1 MNILCVLVLKWIKW
15 GNNVTCLHGYQL
27 QLYNKRYCKQV
38 RFNILSIN
46 VQSILKLRPVTYCNE
61 IIEKNVNNLEYMYKV
76 FLKL

>member
-1 MNILCVLVLKWIKW
+1 MCVGIKW
-15 GNNVTCLHGYQL
+15 GSNVTCLHGYQL
-27 QLYNKRYCKQV
+27 QLNKRFCKQV

-61 IIEKNVNNLEYMYKV
+61 IIEKNVNNLEYMYKE